1 MVKKIGII
9 GLGNVGSATLKS
21 LAQYSSLVNRRTS
34 LKIEVKLAC
43 DLRKG
48 KGKVAAKYGV
58 AFTTDVSKVLNDPQ
72 IDTVVELIGG
82 IEPAFTFIKEAL
94 SKGKNV
100 VTANKAL
107 LAEHGGEIFAL
118 ARKYGKNIGFEAS
131 VCGAI
136 PLIKSISE
144 GLVACEIKKI
154 YGILNGTTNYIL
166 CKMAQEKIDFSS
178 ALRRAQKKGFA
189 EKKPHFDISGIDTLN
204 KLCILS
210 YLCFGVWP
218 SSKRLYAEGISK
230 IDMLDIVYAEEL
242 NYRVKL
248 LAIAKRQGKFLD
260 LRIHPTLVP
269 IGHPLSEVS
278 SSYNAVYLDTQPAG
292 DLLFYGRGAGGIAT
306 SSAVISDIVSMPL
319 DSKVSERQKENI
331 ILKNIKSVR
340 SRYYMRFMAHD
351 EPGVLA
357 KVSKILATHH
367 ISIASVTQKE
377 KLRRKYVPVIMIT
390 HAAKESDMQK
400 ALLRI
405 DKLSVIKSP
414 SQIIR
419 IEDF

>member
-9 GLGNVGSATLKS
+9 GLGNVGGATLKS
-21 LAQYSSLVNRRTS
+21 LADYSSLVNRRTS
-34 LKIEVKLAC
+34 VKIEVKLAC

-58 AFTTDVSKVLNDPQ
+58 PFTTDVSKLINDPQ
-72 IDTVVELIGG
+72 IDTIVELIGG
-82 IEPAFTFIKEAL
+82 IEPAFSIIKEAL
-94 SKGKNV
+94 NKGKNI

-107 LAEHGGEIFAL
+107 LAEHGKELFSL
-118 ARKYGKNIGFEAS
+118 AHRKGKNIGFEAS

-166 CKMAQEKIDFSS
+166 YKMGRDKIDFSL
-178 ALRRAQKKGFA
+178 ALRKAQKKGFA
-189 EKKPHFDISGIDTLN
+189 ERKPHFDISGIDTLN

-218 SSKRLYAEGISK
+218 SLKRVYAEGISK
-230 IDMLDIVYAEEL
+230 VNMLDIVCAEEL

-248 LAIAKRQGKFLD
+248 LAIAKRKGDSLD
-260 LRIHPTLVP
+260 LRVHPTLVP

-278 SSYNAVYLDTQPAG
+278 YAYNAVYLDTQPAG
-292 DLLFYGRGAGGIAT
+292 DLLFYGRGAGGLPT
-306 SSAVISDIVSMPL
+306 SSAVISDIVSMSL
-319 DSKVSERQKENI
+319 SSKISERKKENI
-331 ILKNIKSVR
+331 KLKNIKSVR
-340 SRYYMRFMAHD
+340 SRYYIRFMAHD

-357 KVSKILATHH
+357 KVSKILASQH

-390 HAAKESDMQK
+390 HEAKEADMQK
-400 ALLRI
+400 ALQKI
-405 DKLSVIKSP
+405 DQLSCIKSP
-414 SQIIR
+414 SQTIR

>member
-9 GLGNVGSATLKS
+9 GLGNVGGATLKS
-21 LAQYSSLVNRRTS
+21 LSDHTSLINRRTS
-34 LKIEVKLAC
+34 VKIEVKLAC

-48 KGKVAAKYGV
+48 KGKIAAKYGV
-58 AFTTDVSKVLNDPQ
+58 PFTTDISKVINDPQ
-72 IDTVVELIGG
+72 IDTIVELIGG
-82 IEPAFTFIKEAL
+82 IEPAFSIIKEAL
-94 SKGKNV
+94 NKGKNI

-107 LAEHGGEIFAL
+107 LAEHGKELFSL
-118 ARKYGKNIGFEAS
+118 AHRKGKNIGFEAS

-166 CKMAQEKIDFSS
+166 YKMASDKIDFSL
-178 ALRRAQKKGFA
+178 ALRKAQKKGFA
-189 EKKPHFDISGIDTLN
+189 ERKPHFDISGIDTLN

-218 SSKRLYAEGISK
+218 SSKRVYAEGIAK
-230 IDMLDIVYAEEL
+230 INMLDIICAEEL

-248 LAIAKRQGKFLD
+248 LAIAKRKGDSLD
-260 LRIHPTLVP
+260 LRVHPTLVP

-278 SSYNAVYLDTQPAG
+278 YAYNAVYLDTQPAG
-292 DLLFYGRGAGGIAT
+292 DLLFYGRGAGGLPT
-306 SSAVISDIVSMPL
+306 SSAVISDIVSMSL
-319 DSKVSERQKENI
+319 SSKISERKKENI
-331 ILKNIKSVR
+331 KLKNIKSVR
-340 SRYYMRFMAHD
+340 SRYYIRFMAHD

-357 KVSKILATHH
+357 KVSKILASQH

-390 HAAKESDMQK
+390 HEAKEADMQK
-400 ALLRI
+400 ALERI
-405 DKLSVIKSP
+405 DQLSVIKSP
-414 SQIIR
+414 SQTIR

>member
-21 LAQYSSLVNRRTS
+21 LAQYSSLVKRRTS
-34 LKIEVKLAC
+34 LKIEVKLVC
-43 DLRKG
+43 DLRKS
-48 KGKVAAKYGV
+48 KGKTASKYGV
-58 AFTTDVSKVLNDPQ
+58 AFTTDVSKIIDDPQ
-72 IDTVVELIGG
+72 IDTIVELVGG
-82 IEPAFTFIKEAL
+82 IEPAYSFIKEAL
-94 SKGKNV
+94 NKGKNI

-107 LAEHGGEIFAL
+107 LAEHGREIFSL
-118 ARKYGKNIGFEAS
+118 ANRKGRNIGFEGS

-144 GLVACEIKKI
+144 GLVSCEVKKI

-166 CKMAQEKIDFSS
+166 YKMGQEKIDFSS

-189 EKKPHFDISGIDTLN
+189 EKKPYLDISGIDTLN

-218 SSKRLYAEGISK
+218 SPGRVYTEGISK
-230 IDMLDIVYAEEL
+230 ISMLDIVYAEEL

-260 LRIHPTLVP
+260 LRVHPTLVP
-269 IGHPLSEVS
+269 IGHPLSDVS

-292 DLLFYGRGAGGIAT
+292 DLLFYGRGAGGLAT

-319 DSKVSERQKENI
+319 NSKISERKKENLS
-331 ILKNIKSVR
+331 LKSIKNVN
-340 SRYYMRFMAHD
+340 SRYYIRFMAHD

-357 KVSKILATHH
+357 KVSRILASHH

-377 KLRRKYVPVIMIT
+377 KLRRKFVPVLMIT
-390 HAAKESDMQK
+390 HVARESDMQK

-405 DKLSVIKSP
+405 DELSVIKSP

>member
-1 MVKKIGII
+1 MVKKIGLI
-9 GLGNVGSATLKS
+9 GLGNVGAATLKS
-21 LAQYSSLVNRRTS
+21 IADHSSLINRRTS
-34 LKIEVKLAC
+34 VKIEVKLAC

-48 KGKVAAKYGV
+48 KGKIAAKYGV
-58 AFTTDVSKVLNDPQ
+58 PFTTDVYKLINDPQ
-72 IDTVVELIGG
+72 IDTIVELIGG
-82 IEPAFTFIKEAL
+82 IEPAFSFIKEAL
-94 SKGKNV
+94 NKGKNI

-107 LAEHGGEIFAL
+107 LAEHGKELFSL
-118 ARKYGKNIGFEAS
+118 AHRKGKNIGFEAS

-166 CKMAQEKIDFSS
+166 YKMASDKIDFSV
-178 ALRRAQKKGFA
+178 ALRKAQKKGFA
-189 EKKPHFDISGIDTLN
+189 ERKPHFDISGIDTLN

-218 SSKRLYAEGISK
+218 SLKRVYAEGISK
-230 IDMLDIVYAEEL
+230 INMLDIICAEEL

-248 LAIAKRQGKFLD
+248 LAIAKRKGDSLD
-260 LRIHPTLVP
+260 LRVHPTLVP

-278 SSYNAVYLDTQPAG
+278 YAYNAVYLDTQPAG
-292 DLLFYGRGAGGIAT
+292 DLLFYGRGAGGLPT
-306 SSAVISDIVSMPL
+306 SSAVISDIVSMSL
-319 DSKVSERQKENI
+319 SSKISERKKENI
-331 ILKNIKSVR
+331 KLKNIKSVR
-340 SRYYMRFMAHD
+340 SRYYIRFMAHD

-357 KVSKILATHH
+357 KVSKILASQH

-390 HAAKESDMQK
+390 HEAKEADMQK
-400 ALLRI
+400 ALGKI
-405 DKLSVIKSP
+405 DQLSCIKSP
-414 SQIIR
+414 SQTIR